1 MITEPLRSL
10 AVAIDGLNFD
20 PANARK
26 HGDKNLDA
34 IKSSLAK
41 FGQRKPIVV
50 QREGMI
56 VRAGNGTLAA
66 AKALGWKE
74 IAAVILDDDNAT
86 AAQFAIADNRTAEL
100 AEWDNETLA
109 LLLDGWDKE
118 TQEAVGFDKD
128 DIEAVLSEL
137 EPDEIVEDEVPEP
150 PVDPVTKPGNLWILG
165 EHRLLC
171 GDSTNAEDVAR
182 LMGGE
187 EINVAFTSPP
197 YASQR
202 KYDESSG
209 FEPVHPDA
217 YVGWFKAVQA
227 GVASHIASDGSWFVN
242 IKEHCEDGQR
252 SLYVKDLVISHV
264 REWGW
269 RFVDEFVWVN
279 SGVPKEPVGRFKNQH
294 EPIFWFSK
302 AHAPKFLPDGVM
314 VESERAFSKAGRGKA
329 SAVQGHGDSLEG
341 VELSS
346 GMAYPGNAL
355 KVSYDRGRTGHP
367 AVFPVGLP
375 TFFVKAY
382 SDHGDNVYDPF
393 LGSGT
398 TLIAAEQLGRKCYG
412 MEISPQYCDVIV
424 KRWENLTGKKA
435 VLAGG

>member
-150 PVDPVTKPGNLWILG
+150 PVDPITKAGNLWLLG
-165 EHRLLC
+165 DHRLLC
-171 GDSTNAEDVAR
+171 GDSTKAEDVAR
-182 LMGGE
+182 LLAGRK
-187 EINVAFTSPP
+187 IDLVLTDPP
-197 YASQR
+197 YGVS
-202 KYDESSG
+202 
-209 FEPVHPDA
+209 
-217 YVGWFKAVQA
+217 YVGKTKDALKVENDELGEGDLSELVKLAFDNAQTNSRPGAYWYATVPA
-227 GVASHIASDGSWFVN
+227 GPLHLLFALDWKRRGILRQIMVWA
-242 IKEHCEDGQR
+242 
-252 SLYVKDLVISHV
+252 KDSMVLGHSEYHY
-264 REWGW
+264 
-269 RFVDEFVWVN
+269 
-279 SGVPKEPVGRFKNQH
+279 QH
-294 EPIFWFSK
+294 EPILYGWV
-302 AHAPKFLPDGVM
+302 PG
-314 VESERAFSKAGRGKA
+314 ERHKNSDRTRTTLWSYARPKA
-329 SAVQGHGDSLEG
+329 SREHPTMKPLPLWEQAVRDGSREG
-341 VELSS
+341 EV
-346 GMAYPGNAL
+346 
-355 KVSYDRGRTGHP
+355 
-367 AVFPVGLP
+367 
-375 TFFVKAY
+375 
-382 SDHGDNVYDPF
+382 VYDPF

-398 TLIAAEQLGRKCYG
+398 TLIVAEQTNRACCGC
-412 MEISPQYCDVIV
+412 EISPSYCDVIV